1 MTVKT
6 RFAPSPTGYLHVGGL
21 RTALYAFLFA
31 RKNRGKFVLR
41 IEDTDQ
47 NRFIEGATEHLIEMV
62 KHFDLNYDEGPDEK
76 DPYSNKWLGL
86 NGPYIQSQRFDLYKK
101 YAAELIAKDGAYYCF
116 CSAERLTKLREEQTL
131 LKQPSMYDRHCR
143 SLTQEEIDK
152 NLAAGTAHVI
162 RQKIPTSD
170 IIKFKDLIRGMVK
183 FEGKL
188 IDDQILIK
196 SDGFPTYHL
205 ANVVDDHLMET
216 THVIRGEEWL
226 PSTPKHIW
234 LYQAFGWQPP
244 EFAHIPLLLNAD
256 RSKLSKRQG
265 DVSVESYLEK
275 GYQEEAIL
283 NFIAFLGWHPGGD
296 LENEVFTLQE
306 LIDHFSL
313 EKVHKAGAIFDLSK
327 LDWFDWQW
335 RRRKHLEAI
344 EKIALELDA
353 KVEITSPKKGEK
365 VFKFSN
371 TEAEKQFIEARV
383 KNLISIAKHDL
394 QQLKYAAE
402 PEKLIRALITVE
414 EKILR
419 DPKNIE
425 EYINFYFN
433 LPDYPA
439 SLLTHEKM
447 QVDEAMAKKAIE
459 ESKKVLANMP
469 ENDFAN
475 IQLIQEKLIE
485 LIQNLGLKNGQVL
498 WPLRAACTGESFSP
512 GTFEVLWV
520 LGKEESLKRLETALE
535 KL

>member
-1 MTVKT
+1 M
-6 RFAPSPTGYLHVGGL
+6 
-21 RTALYAFLFA
+21 
-31 RKNRGKFVLR
+31 LR

-47 NRFIEGATEHLIEMV
+47 NRFIEGATEHLIQMI

-76 DPYSNKWLGL
+76 EPYSNKWLGP

-101 YAAELIAKDGAYYCF
+101 HAAELIEKGGAYYCF
-116 CSAERLTKLREEQTL
+116 CTAERLTKLREEQTL

-152 NLAAGTAHVI
+152 NLAGGTAYVI
-162 RQKIPTSD
+162 RQKIPTSETV
-170 IIKFKDLIRGMVK
+170 KFKDLIRGMVK

-265 DVSVESYLEK
+265 DVSVEAYLEK

-335 RRRKHLEAI
+335 RRRKHLEKL
-344 EKIALELDA
+344 ETIAKQLDPSA
-353 KVEITSPKKGEK
+353 EITSPKKGEK
-365 VFKFSN
+365 VFKFN
-371 TEAEKQFIEARV
+371 NPEAEKQFIINRAEA
-383 KNLISIAKHDL
+383 
-394 QQLKYAAE
+394 LKRMGETATQDSD
-402 PEKLIRALITVE
+402 KFNRALITVE

-425 EYINFYFN
+425 EYIGFYFE

-447 QVDEAMAKKAIE
+447 QVDEAMAHKAIE
-459 ESKKVLANMP
+459 SSIEVLKNLDDFDNM
-469 ENDFAN
+469 AS
-475 IQLIQEKLIE
+475 IQQTLL
-485 LIQNLGLKNGQVL
+485 NLVQTLAVKNGQIL
-498 WPLRAACTGESFSP
+498 WPLRAACTGQEFSP
-512 GTFEVLWV
+512 GTFEVIWV
-520 LGKEESLKRLETALE
+520 LGKEETLRRLEIALN
-535 KL
+535 KLK